1 MQPPSPTLIRC
12 IRAEPGM
19 ARPQSNAR
27 CGARSNGRRWPTLP
41 DTDRQIPTLNSL
53 SDWHYTNVCLPEYNC
68 PRYLSTLRVHG
79 QRFRKAHTSHAMVAR
94 QSGPPDL
101 NRHWRLTDAYKS
113 LTVSIIVDIST

>member
-53 SDWHYTNVCLPEYNC
+53 SDWHYTNVCLLRYNC
-68 PRYLSTLRVHG
+68 PRCLSTFAGAWSAFSEGPHFTRHG
-79 QRFRKAHTSHAMVAR
+79 CPTIRTARFKQALATHRR
-94 QSGPPDL
+94 IQ
-101 NRHWRLTDAYKS
+101 
-113 LTVSIIVDIST
+113 ISYSFNYS